1 MYVFW
6 SRGVSLIDITC
17 SEIYTHLIPVSG
29 GLMGIVFLGNKL
41 DTYHIVTLVLIVQG
55 RDAFAKPFS

>member
-1 MYVFW
+1 M
-6 SRGVSLIDITC
+6 IDITC
-17 SEIYTHLIPVSG
+17 SEIYTHFIPVSG